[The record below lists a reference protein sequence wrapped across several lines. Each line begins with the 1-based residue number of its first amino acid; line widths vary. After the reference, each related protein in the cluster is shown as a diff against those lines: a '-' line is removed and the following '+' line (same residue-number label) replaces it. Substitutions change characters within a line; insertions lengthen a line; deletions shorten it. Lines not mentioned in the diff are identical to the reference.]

1 VTLGQRYYFS
11 DQRVVLPGQSTRD
24 GNSTDLLAMVSGQLN
39 DRLKIASGIQFNT
52 DDGALAKA
60 NFGGSWREGP
70 GRVINVDYRY
80 INQDYGT
87 ALNQIDLSAQWP
99 LAPRWYGM
107 GRLNYSMEDSRL
119 VEGLA
124 GVEYNAGCWSLR
136 GVVQRLATTENNE
149 SNAFFLQLELRGL
162 TKLGPNPL
170 DLLKRSISGY
180 AKSDE
185 FNLP

>member
-1 VTLGQRYYFS
+1 
-11 DQRVVLPGQSTRD
+11 
-24 GNSTDLLAMVSGQLN
+24 MN
-39 DRLKIASGIQFNT
+39 DKLRIGAGLQFNT

-70 GRVINVDYRY
+70 GRVLNADYRY
-80 INQDYGT
+80 TNSRYAT

-99 LAPRWYGM
+99 LAPKWYGM
-107 GRLNYSMEDSRL
+107 GRLNYSLQDSRL

-136 GVVQRLATTENNE
+136 GVVQRLATTQSTE

-170 DLLKRSISGY
+170 EILKRSISGY

-185 FNLP
+185 FDLP